1 LVEEKLVKIKAMLI
15 AVLALAVAAVAGCGG
30 ASDETGGN
38 AAASSGDSSKAELS
52 IVAYSTPQVVYDEI
66 IPEFQA
72 TSAGAGVGF
81 KSSYGG
87 SGDQSRAVIAGQPA
101 DYVAF
106 ALQPDM
112 DKLVDEGLVA
122 DDWDQTETKGLVSKS
137 VVVFVVR
144 KGNPKGIKSWDDL
157 LKPGVGVITP
167 NPFSSGGAKW
177 NLMAAYG
184 AASDAGKDPEAGLA
198 YLRELITDHVE
209 VQDKSARESL
219 QTFLGG
225 NGDVALSYENEA
237 VTAQKKG
244 EDIDYVVPD
253 DTIQIE
259 NPVAVTLN
267 SKAPEAAGAFLKF
280 ALSKEA
286 QQKFSDWGY
295 RPVNSAVA
303 KATKDKFVQPSGLF
317 TIDDLGGWDDVNE
330 DFFDVETGSVA
341 KIEEDAGVSTAG

>member
-1 LVEEKLVKIKAMLI
+1 MKLRNLLI
-15 AVLALAVAAVAGCGG
+15 ALVVLVAAAVAGCGG
-30 ASDETGGN
+30 ASDEKGE
-38 AAASSGDSSKAELS
+38 AAASGGSGEKGTLS
-52 IVAYSTPQVVYDEI
+52 LVAYSTPQVVYDEI
-66 IPEFQA
+66 IPAFEK
-72 TSAGAGVGF
+72 TSDGKGIGF

-112 DKLVDEGLVA
+112 EKLVDEGLVD
-122 DDWDQTETKGLVSKS
+122 DDWDQTATHGLVSKS

-157 LKPGVGVITP
+157 LEEGTDVITP

-184 AASDAGKDPEAGLA
+184 AASKGGKDPEAGLA
-198 YLRELITDHVE
+198 YLRQLITAHVN

-219 QTFLGG
+219 QNFLSG

-244 EDIDYVVPD
+244 ADIDYVIPD

-267 SKAPEAAGAFLKF
+267 SKVPDVANAFLKF
-280 ALSKEA
+280 ALSDKG
-286 QQKFSDWGY
+286 QQRFAEWGY
-295 RPVNSAVA
+295 RPVDDAVL
-303 KATKDKFVQPSGLF
+303 KANKDKFPRPSGLF
-317 TIDDLGGWDDVNE
+317 TIDDLGGWDTVNDE
-330 DFFDVETGSVA
+330 FFDVESGSVA
-341 KIEEDAGVSTAG
+341 KIEEEAGVSTAG

>member
-1 LVEEKLVKIKAMLI
+1 MKTRNVLI
-15 AVLALAVAAVAGCGG
+15 ALLVLAAAAVAGCGG
-30 ASDETGGN
+30 ASDEKDGDT
-38 AAASSGDSSKAELS
+38 AAASNGGGDKGTLS
-52 IVAYSTPQVVYDEI
+52 LVAYSTPQVVYDEI
-66 IPEFQA
+66 IPAFEK
-72 TSAGAGVGF
+72 TSDGKGIGF

-112 DKLVDEGLVA
+112 EKLVDEGLVA
-122 DDWDQTETKGLVSKS
+122 DDWDQTDTNGLISKS

-144 KGNPKGIKSWDDL
+144 KGNPEGIKSWDDL
-157 LKPGVGVITP
+157 LKAGTEVITP

-184 AASDAGKDPEAGLA
+184 AASQGGKDPEAGLA
-198 YLRELITDHVE
+198 YLRELITEHVK

-219 QTFLGG
+219 QNFLGG

-259 NPVAVTLN
+259 NPVAVTTG
-267 SKAPEAAGAFLKF
+267 SKAPDAANAFLKF
-280 ALSKEA
+280 ALSDEG
-286 QQKFSDWGY
+286 QQKFADWGY
-295 RPVNSAVA
+295 IPVNEAVLTA
-303 KATKDKFVQPSGLF
+303 NKDEFPKPPGLF
-317 TIDDLGGWDDVNE
+317 TIDDLGGWDTVNDE
-330 DFFDVETGSVA
+330 FFDVENGSVA
-341 KIEEDAGVSTAG
+341 KIEEEAGVSTAK